1 MRKIYIK
8 VEQTICVN
16 AEEGLSVDDIMDSI
30 DIDVT
35 TTDENVDILDNEIDK
50 FYVTDSK

>member
-16 AEEGLSVDDIMDSI
+16 AEEGLGVDDIMDEI
-30 DIDVT
+30 DILVT
-35 TTDENVDILDNEIDK
+35 CRDINVDILDNEIDK

>member
-1 MRKIYIK
+1 MRKIYFK

-16 AEEGLSVDDIMDSI
+16 AEEGLSIDDIIDTI

-35 TTDENVDILDNEIDK
+35 TSNENVDILDNEIDK
-50 FYVTDSK
+50 FCVTDSK